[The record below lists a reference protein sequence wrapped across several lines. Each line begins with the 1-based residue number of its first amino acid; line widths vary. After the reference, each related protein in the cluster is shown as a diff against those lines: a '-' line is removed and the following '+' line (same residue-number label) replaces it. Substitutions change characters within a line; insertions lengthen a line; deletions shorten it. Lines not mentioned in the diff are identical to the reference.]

1 MLDSKPI
8 AVLVALAL
16 TLSIAASGCGSPT
29 PPAPAS
35 KPAAPEAAAHS
46 DDHGH
51 DHGDHGDH
59 VHPATLA
66 EGVEQLQKALATI
79 TTSLATGA
87 NDAAD
92 DAVHEVGHLLEDLEQ
107 LVDKQEWTA
116 EVKETGRKALAELTE
131 CFDKLDQALH
141 AAEGEGESALNVLG
155 SVTER
160 IGKAIVSLGELIK
173 VDSTPDNPTAK
184 EAP

>member
-1 MLDSKPI
+1 MLESKHST
-8 AVLVALAL
+8 VSVALAL

-29 PPAPAS
+29 PPAPVS
-35 KPAAPEAAAHS
+35 KPAAPKAAAHS
-46 DDHGH
+46 DDHDH

-79 TTSLATGA
+79 TTSLAKGA
-87 NDAAD
+87 NDTAD

-107 LVDKQEWTA
+107 MVEKQEWTA
-116 EVKETGRKALAELTE
+116 EVKETGRKAIADLTE
-131 CFDKLDQALH
+131 SFDKLDQALH

-173 VDSTPDNPTAK
+173 VDSTPGSKTTK
-184 EAP
+184 EVP